1 MFSLWLVPAPT
12 GAWAD
17 IILET
22 ALLGADPQP
31 AAGVAG
37 SQWIGARFSLDTE
50 TIIDAIGANIQGV
63 NMIFGA
69 IVPIDGPGG
78 LPSMPPNDIESYA
91 LGHVVFEVQQ
101 AVSDVT
107 VPLPLVLGPGDYGVV
122 FGVGEFGSSGGAN
135 LTDGNIPTSQASFF
149 AANTIAPDDG
159 WVEGDFLPQDLRIF
173 VTGRR
178 VVPEPSTL
186 GLLACGAGLI
196 GLVLHR
202 RLRARELRL
211 IEVNHHAPQP
221 SN

>member
-1 MFSLWLVPAPT
+1 MISPRKSARLFSLVLVGTWLAIAPASVR
-12 GAWAD
+12 AD

-50 TIIDAIGANIQGV
+50 TIIEAIGANIQGV
-63 NMIFGA
+63 NTIFGA

-78 LPSMPPNDIESYA
+78 LPSMPPSDIESYA
-91 LGHVVFEVQQ
+91 LGHVVFEVEQ

-107 VPLPLVLGPGDYGVV
+107 IPLPLVLGPGDYGVV
-122 FGVGEFGSSGGAN
+122 FGVGPVGWCGGAN
-135 LTDGNIPTSQASFF
+135 LTGGTIPTSQASFF
-149 AANTIAPDDG
+149 VGLTILPDHA
-159 WVEGDFLPQDLRIF
+159 WVDGDFLAQDLRIF

-186 GLLACGAGLI
+186 WLASVALL
-196 GLVLHR
+196 GLVVFARTKR
-202 RLRARELRL
+202 RA
-211 IEVNHHAPQP
+211 
-221 SN
+221 